1 MKCREARVEDIE
13 TLFEIRCSVRENHL
27 SREEL
32 AEMGI
37 TSQALVDVILQ
48 GESVWVACDE
58 ERMLGFAMVDADNGE
73 LFALFVR
80 PDCEGRGVGARL
92 LALAEARLFRDHAVA
107 CLITDGR
114 EQMRA
119 FGFYLRA
126 GWRVVRAEEGGDVRM
141 EKNRPAG

>member
-13 TLFEIRCSVRENHL
+13 ALFEIRCSVRENHL

-37 TSQALVDVILQ
+37 TAQALADVILR
-48 GESVWVACDE
+48 GESVWVASDG
-58 ERMLGFAMVDADNGE
+58 ERLLGFAMVDADNGE

-80 PDCEGRGVGARL
+80 PECEGRGVGARL
-92 LALAEARLFRDHAVA
+92 LALAEARLFRDHPVA

-141 EKNRPAG
+141 EKSRPAG